1 MCTKLQT
8 LKAMGENKR
17 IIFLNTIKTA
27 LQSPAVCVCA
37 ADCIKLRHHR
47 APFAAIHKLIESRYV
62 GASWG
67 MPKKIIPNQDPERLA
82 RIMNEKQRL
91 IGVRMPLPEWDID
104 RPLCDADALLGPHM

>member
-8 LKAMGENKR
+8 LKAMGEDNR
-17 IIFLNTIKTA
+17 TLFLNTIETA
-27 LQSPAVCVCA
+27 LHSQGVSGT
-37 ADCIKLRHHR
+37 DYIKLRHHR
-47 APFAAIHKLIESRYV
+47 APFAAIHTQIESRYV
-62 GASWG
+62 GASLG

-91 IGVRMPLPEWDID
+91 IGVRMPLREWAID